1 MTAEEEITYL
11 KGRVDAL
18 AKLCSFLVA
27 THNIGDDFARMYKI
41 RALKELN
48 RSGLSGNDQVYAE
61 GYASLVDE
69 IETARETVRTAN
81 LHDS

>member
-1 MTAEEEITYL
+1 MTAEEEVTYL

-48 RSGLSGNDQVYAE
+48 RSGLSGNDQAYAE

>member
-1 MTAEEEITYL
+1 
-11 KGRVDAL
+11 
-18 AKLCSFLVA
+18 
-27 THNIGDDFARMYKI
+27 MYKI

-48 RSGLSGNDQVYAE
+48 RSGLSGNDQAYAE

-69 IETARETVRTAN
+69 IETARKTVRTAN

>member
-18 AKLCSFLVA
+18 VKLCSFLVA

-41 RALKELN
+41 RALKELD
-48 RSGLSGNDQVYAE
+48 RSGLTGNDQVYAK
-61 GYASLVDE
+61 GFASLVPE
-69 IETARETVRTAN
+69 VESARETVRTAN
-81 LHDS
+81 LQDS